1 MIHIQLHKGFIIVN
15 YPYEQKAQLLLIWFV
30 NHMSFE
36 YLPLYENRHYR
47 KIYATMSYCY
57 RLTELHILELW
68 SSGRQPSFIPLFFL
82 FNQICHYLS
91 LILWNLKLANQ
102 IRKQARNISSVALK
116 ITKLKKTK
124 HRSMQ
129 YLIWLRKK
137 GVHCWRINVI
147 QEAFSL
153 IVIIYKYMLSARG
166 TKVHNIF

>member
-1 MIHIQLHKGFIIVN
+1 MNTFHYMRTDIIGK
-15 YPYEQKAQLLLIWFV
+15 YMHYELMLSFNRITHLWDMVFWASTLI
-30 NHMSFE
+30 
-36 YLPLYENRHYR
+36 Y
-47 KIYATMSYCY
+47 
-57 RLTELHILELW
+57 
-68 SSGRQPSFIPLFFL
+68 SFIFFL

-102 IRKQARNISSVALK
+102 IREQARNISSVALK

-124 HRSMQ
+124 HSSMQ

-153 IVIIYKYMLSARG
+153 IVIIYKYMLSATG

>member
-1 MIHIQLHKGFIIVN
+1 MITFHYMRTDIIGKYMQLWVNAIVKHN
-15 YPYEQKAQLLLIWFV
+15 YTSLSYGLLGV
-30 NHMSFE
+30 NPHLF
-36 YLPLYENRHYR
+36 LY
-47 KIYATMSYCY
+47 
-57 RLTELHILELW
+57 
-68 SSGRQPSFIPLFFL
+68 FFL

-102 IRKQARNISSVALK
+102 MREQARNISSVALK

-124 HRSMQ
+124 HSSMQ

-153 IVIIYKYMLSARG
+153 IVIIYKYMLSATG